1 MNWEDWLA
9 ASQPKIQGT
18 WNLHN
23 AFLSEQPDNPL
34 DFFFLFSSTAAT
46 GGWDGQA
53 NYHAGNTF
61 VESFAAYRQQL
72 GLAGSALSVGFIR
85 DAGFVAESEG
95 VADVARAMG
104 QWFNTGSELLDC
116 IKLMLK
122 PHRSK
127 LEDKD
132 SAQGL
137 VKKSLLA
144 MGMRSTAS
152 VTLSTCRVPWRK
164 DRRMLAYRNVEA
176 RELESSSV
184 SGSGSSSHDKLARFT
199 REIGSNMVLL
209 QSADTAMFLAT
220 EMGKA
225 LLDFIMRADSEVTFK
240 RRWRLSA
247 STR

>member
-85 DAGFVAESEG
+85 DAGFVAENEG

-104 QWFNTGSELLDC
+104 QWFNTEPELVGLYRADVETAP
-116 IKLMLK
+116 IKVGGQRLGTRTGKEVSAGHGHAFDRFGHIKHL
-122 PHRSK
+122 PRP
-127 LEDKD
+127 L
-132 SAQGL
+132 AQGPAHASIPQRRGARARVIL
-137 VKKSLLA
+137 CFRLRVFVPRQAGSLY
-144 MGMRSTAS
+144 
-152 VTLSTCRVPWRK
+152 P
-164 DRRMLAYRNVEA
+164 
-176 RELESSSV
+176 
-184 SGSGSSSHDKLARFT
+184 
-199 REIGSNMVLL
+199 
-209 QSADTAMFLAT
+209 
-220 EMGKA
+220 
-225 LLDFIMRADSEVTFK
+225 
-240 RRWRLSA
+240 
-247 STR
+247 